1 MIFSVETDIPK
12 WKELKCKKTF
22 YVETDNMP
30 DKILKFRVGEVE
42 CSFEGNFDIEIHI
55 RKSVYEKLLSGEYDS
70 CDAIIDMHPGAGGTE
85 SQDWCSM
92 LFRISRTK
100 NG

>member
-55 RKSVYEKLLSGEYDS
+55 RKSVYEKLLSGEYEVGLADNG
-70 CDAIIDMHPGAGGTE
+70 DVIVKD
-85 SQDWCSM
+85 
-92 LFRISRTK
+92 K
-100 NG
+100 NGKIVPPYSRNEGPTIL